1 MKLKTTM
8 ASQGLTQILSADQIK
23 QKVKQLGTVISE
35 DYKDL
40 NPVLVGV
47 LNGSFIFLGDLIRGL
62 KIIHEIDFIKIS
74 SYTNGS
80 TSGEITLINDISMN
94 ISERE
99 ILIVEDIVDTGNSLA
114 YLKKHLGDHNPK
126 KIKTCTLIDKKERR
140 EVDVSIEYKGF
151 EVDRGFLIGYGMDY
165 KGWGRNLRDIHVLNN
180 KGG

>member
-1 MKLKTTM
+1 MSGYVIK
-8 ASQGLTQILSADQIK
+8 QILGADQINE
-23 QKVKQLGTVISE
+23 KVRQLGRIISE

-40 NPVLVGV
+40 NPVLIGV
-47 LNGSFIFLGDLIRGL
+47 LNGSFVFLSDLIRNL

-94 ISERE
+94 ISGRDM
-99 ILIVEDIVDTGNSLA
+99 LIVEDIVDTGNSLA
-114 YLKKHLGDHNPK
+114 YLKKHLSERNPK
-126 KIKTCTLIDKKERR
+126 NMKTCSLIDKKERR

-151 EVDRGFLIGYGMDY
+151 EVKSGFLIGYGMDY
-165 KGWGRNLRDIHVLNN
+165 KGWGRNLRDIYVLKN